1 MLQPLCAIMMYN
13 YPLFSTVTVAPVF
26 SSSRFSISAPCSDM
40 PSFTMQGAVSHI
52 YLAALRSCVTR
63 SLRHLHTCSAPAP
76 RLTSFTL
83 YPPGVFIASISS
95 EQSTSLG
102 CFSLLPNKK
111 SRNPIVL
118 SFYKFVSSAKVRI
131 SERISNMATI
141 KTCFKEL
148 PDAYSQQAKVPSR
161 FTVKVRANKQHGND
175 TSTIYSRKVS

>member
-1 MLQPLCAIMMYN
+1 MCAIMMYN

-40 PSFTMQGAVSHI
+40 LSFTMQGAVSHI

-83 YPPGVFIASISS
+83 YSPGVFIASISS
-95 EQSTSLG
+95 EQSASLG

-118 SFYKFVSSAKVRI
+118 SFYKFVSSAAKVRI
-131 SERISNMATI
+131 SERISNRATS

-148 PDAYSQQAKVPSR
+148 PGAYSQRQRGMSGVCDDCQFIGTKECCLQPI
-161 FTVKVRANKQHGND
+161 KYLHG
-175 TSTIYSRKVS
+175 SP

>member
-13 YPLFSTVTVAPVF
+13 YPLFSTVTVAPDF
-26 SSSRFSISAPCSDM
+26 SNSRFSISAPCSDM

-83 YPPGVFIASISS
+83 YSPGVFIAFISS
-95 EQSTSLG
+95 EQSTSFG

-118 SFYKFVSSAKVRI
+118 SLYKFVSSAKVRI
-131 SERISNMATI
+131 SERISNKATI
-141 KTCFKEL
+141 KTRFKEL
-148 PDAYSQQAKVPSR
+148 PAAYSQRAKVPSR

-175 TSTIYSRKVS
+175 